1 MSDEPR
7 RDQLDLVSRARP
19 KRWWN
24 DLRWITA
31 GVITITLAFLAWGLF
46 GPEPRI
52 RVSRETTY
60 FTEPL
65 AADGLP
71 DYRAAILALEG
82 PKPPPEENAAA
93 GLLQVCWPLGIPDSH
108 LPAVCEGLGIPC
120 VAPEQPLREPHRDAA
135 TKVSRDD
142 FEAALEKPWTSADL
156 PELAAW
162 LSENEAAID
171 QVVAACDRPR
181 YWLPSPSLLREETEP
196 LFSLILQGSWGFREA
211 ARVLKCRAMWHLGE
225 GRHAEAWR
233 DVRAIY
239 RLAQLL
245 VAPERRAEAVITP
258 LLAGSLD
265 AMADEAMTHALL
277 ADETL
282 PRDLLAKIRLD
293 LHRLGR
299 SGRITDFFPM
309 ERATVVD
316 RLVFIGCRESG
327 GRAGRG
333 SYLGIGLYK
342 KRGNPFAALLLRTS
356 IDWNEILKRANEVF
370 DRHDSAW
377 KLPTFAERRAAL
389 NQSEADF
396 VARGKSWG
404 GARMAFMVLVN
415 RGARSECLGAR
426 LMNEA
431 MPALAS
437 VVDTITV
444 TEARFILVQTAA
456 ALAAWR
462 LDHKPN
468 GKKYPER
475 LDELVP
481 TYLPAVPIDPFSD
494 KPLIYERRDDGYLL
508 TSIGKNCLYDGG
520 SDGSGWIVNGEWQD
534 EERIRTHNDDY
545 DLVVRMPV
553 PRRPFAKRETP

>member
-1 MSDEPR
+1 MSEEPR
-7 RDQLDLVSRARP
+7 REQTEVVSRARP

-31 GVITITLAFLAWGLF
+31 GVVTLTLAFLAWGLF
-46 GPEPRI
+46 GPEPPI

-71 DYRAAILALEG
+71 DYRAAILAMEG

-93 GLLQVCWPLGIPDSH
+93 ALLQVCWPLGISESH
-108 LPAVCEGLGIPC
+108 LPAVCEALGIPC
-120 VAPEQPLREPHRDAA
+120 EPPERPLREPHRDAA
-135 TKVSRDD
+135 SKISRDEFD
-142 FEAALEKPWTSADL
+142 AALERPWTRTDL
-156 PELAAW
+156 PDLAAW
-162 LSENEAAID
+162 LVTHEAAID
-171 QVVAACDRPR
+171 RVVAGCDRPR
-181 YWLPSPSLLREETEP
+181 YWLPSPSLLRDETGP
-196 LFSLILQGSWGFREA
+196 LFLLLLQGSSEFREA
-211 ARVLKCRAMWHLGE
+211 ARMLKCRALWHLGE
-225 GRHAEAWR
+225 RRHVETWR

-239 RLAQLL
+239 RLGRLL
-245 VAPERRAEAVITP
+245 AAPERRAVLAITP
-258 LLAGSLD
+258 IVAGSLE
-265 AMADEAMTHALL
+265 AMADEVMTYALL
-277 ADETL
+277 ADDAL
-282 PRDLLAKIRLD
+282 PRELLADIRSDLD
-293 LHRLGR
+293 GLGR
-299 SGRITDFFPM
+299 SGRVAEFFPM
-309 ERATVVD
+309 ERANVIDT
-316 RLVFIGCRESG
+316 LVFIAAREPG
-327 GRAGRG
+327 GRSGRG
-333 SYLGIGLYK
+333 GWLGIGLLK
-342 KRGNPFAALLLRTS
+342 KMGNPFAALLLRTS
-356 IDWNEILKRANEVF
+356 IDWNEILKSANEVF

-377 KLPTFAERRAAL
+377 KLPTFAERRASL

-404 GARMAFMVLVN
+404 GAHMAFTVLVN

-426 LMNEA
+426 LMNEL

-444 TEARFILVQTAA
+444 TEARFTLVETAV

-494 KPLIYERRDDGYLL
+494 KPLVYERRDDGYLL
-508 TSIGKNCLYDGG
+508 VSLGKNCDYDGG
-520 SDGSGWIVNGEWQD
+520 TDGSGWIVNGEWQD
-534 EERIRTHNDDY
+534 EQRIRPHNDDY

-553 PRRPFAKRETP
+553 PRRSFAVPVTP